1 MKHTNKILLCLLL
14 AALSSFG
21 LSARETMN
29 SRVRSV
35 PADISASVT
44 QSPKK
49 NVQALVTNLTEGLA
63 DDSLKVRVIHDWI
76 CDNIAYDADM
86 YFSGKVKKQE
96 LSA

>member
-35 PADISASVT
+35 PADISADIVFVIIVSNPFCIYWT
-44 QSPKK
+44 F
-49 NVQALVTNLTEGLA
+49 
-63 DDSLKVRVIHDWI
+63 RV
-76 CDNIAYDADM
+76 
-86 YFSGKVKKQE
+86 
-96 LSA
+96 LR